1 MPTVLLVAATTGY
14 QLRSFGDA
22 SARLGVELVFA
33 TDRCHVLDDPWRD
46 NAIPVRFHD
55 EDGAVQAIKQA
66 AVDRPL
72 DGVVAVGDRPA
83 VIAALVA
90 DQLSLQGNP
99 PDAVRVASNKLL
111 TRIRL
116 REAGLP
122 SPWFSSMPLD
132 VPTERLLDHITFPC
146 VVKPLSM
153 AASRGVTRADTP
165 AELETAVDRVRSLL
179 RLPDV
184 QTLRDP
190 TNLAL
195 LVEGYV
201 PGREVAVEGV
211 VTAGELQ
218 WLAIF
223 DKPDPL
229 EGPAFEETIY
239 VTPSGLPEREL
250 RQVVQSVAGAVSALG
265 LTDGPIHAECRVN
278 DQGVFILEVA
288 ARPIGG
294 LCSKAL
300 RFSGP
305 RGEDAALEEVLL
317 RHALGQIV
325 LPYRREAQAAGVMMI
340 PIPADGLYKHVAGLK
355 EARSVGHVE
364 EIIITAKPDQRIRPL
379 PEGGSYLG
387 FIFARAARADEVVG
401 ALRAAH
407 ERLHFEIEPPLPL
420 L

>member
-1 MPTVLLVAATTGY
+1 MPRVLLVAATTGY
-14 QLRSFGDA
+14 QVRSFGDA
-22 SARLGVELVFA
+22 SARLGVDLVFA
-33 TDRCHVLDDPWRD
+33 TDRCHALDNPWRD
-46 NAIPVRFHD
+46 SATPVRFHD

-66 AVDRPL
+66 AASRPL
-72 DGVVAVGDRPA
+72 DGVVAVGDRPS
-83 VIAALVA
+83 VIAALA
-90 DQLSLQGNP
+90 AHELSLQGNP
-99 PDAVRVASNKLL
+99 PDAVRVAGNKLL

-132 VPTERLLDHITFPC
+132 VPTERLVDNITFPC

-153 AASRGVTRADTP
+153 SASRGVTRADTP
-165 AELETAVDRVRSLL
+165 SELETAIDRVRSLL
-179 RLPDV
+179 RLPGV
-184 QTLRDP
+184 QALRDP

-211 VTAGELQ
+211 LTAGTPQ
-218 WLAIF
+218 FFAVF

-239 VTPSGLPEREL
+239 VTPSCLSEGDL
-250 RQVVQSVAGAVSALG
+250 RQVARSVSGAVSALG

-278 DQGVFILEVA
+278 EQGVYILEVA

-300 RFSGP
+300 RFRGP
-305 RGEDAALEEVLL
+305 GGEGAALEEVLL
-317 RHALGQIV
+317 RHALGQTV
-325 LPYRREAQAAGVMMI
+325 TPYRREAQAAGVMMI

-355 EARSVGHVE
+355 EARGIEHVE
-364 EIIITAKPDQRIRPL
+364 EIIITAKLDQRIRPL

-387 FIFARAARADEVVG
+387 FIFGRAERADEVVE

-407 ERLHFEIEPPLPL
+407 ERLHFEIEPPLPVL
-420 L
+420 